1 MIKKIHI
8 IKDFGVF
15 KDFNWNRNNA
25 LQDFREKNVIY
36 GWNYSGKTTL
46 SRVFSSLRDK
56 YLHSDYSNAYFKL
69 LFNDGSEFEST
80 DIENSLL
87 KVAVF
92 NKEYIEENLFWDSAS
107 KLGEPIA
114 FDVGENVTIRAEIE
128 DLESKM
134 EKTTARKEA
143 HLPAVS
149 IFQEY
154 DGWKFTEKSKEVS
167 LLVFG
172 AERQFNKRNFTS
184 VQNAFTEEYD
194 QYIITDEAELDK
206 IKKTA
211 IATNSHEKKQSA
223 DFTPSYTKLHQQV
236 EDLLKEEPT
245 KDVVIE
251 KLEKNKPLYDWVKLG
266 LDFDEN
272 KEECAFCGNDVSE
285 ARIKEL
291 NGYFSNASKEL
302 RDKIKSLRQSLDNEI
317 NLTNEISIPA
327 SKLEF
332 VEKIQDEVASQ
343 IQNFKGVKEEYIS
356 TLIKLKEELNRK
368 EDGNIFISI
377 SIEEIASKENG
388 VTEWIA
394 AMKKLVQAHNDFV
407 ENFDSERDE
416 ARKKLQ
422 NHLVASYLKEEN
434 YIDKKEKSEKAA
446 KYIELYDKLFKRF
459 SDRRNEKINSLKT
472 ITKGKDELN
481 KFIKKFLNREDILI
495 DVTDED
501 KFVLLRGE
509 NPAANL
515 SEGEKTAIAF
525 SYFLVYLESLGISE
539 LSQTIIYIDDPISSL
554 DNNHIAQV
562 YSLINSFFFRK
573 NIDPD
578 NADKVVSCFAQLF
591 LSTHN
596 FEFFTFLKDS
606 KRINKQNTCSYYFI
620 KKIDLENSELIP
632 LPKSLSRYKSEY
644 VYLFEL
650 IYKYN
655 EAMNNGG
662 ESEEILIPNAL
673 RRFLEIYTLM
683 KIPSEPESVESRIG
697 ELVDDVNQFKLLN
710 HFSHFTTFEKLT
722 KHDELIMILPDACKE
737 LFKLLEEDPTHYSS
751 LKKSIGVN

>member
-1 MIKKIHI
+1 MIKKIHLI
-8 IKDFGVF
+8 QDFGVF
-15 KDFNWNRNNA
+15 KDFNWNRNNK
-25 LQDFREKNVIY
+25 LQDFQKKNVIY

-56 YLHSDYSNAYFKL
+56 TLHPDYANAYFKL
-69 LFNDGSEFEST
+69 VFDDGSEFEST
-80 DIENSLL
+80 GLENSLL

-92 NKEYIEENLFWDSAS
+92 NKEYIDANLFWDSDS

-128 DLESKM
+128 NLEGKM
-134 EKTTARKEA
+134 EKANARKEI
-143 HLPAVS
+143 HRPIVS
-149 IFQEY
+149 AFQEF
-154 DGWKFTEKSKEVS
+154 DGWKFTEKSKEIS

-172 AERQFNKRNFTS
+172 AERQFNKRNFTT
-184 VQNAFTEEYD
+184 VQKRFTKEYD
-194 QYIITDEAELDK
+194 QYIITDDEKLNE
-206 IKKTA
+206 IKKTST
-211 IATNSHEKKQSA
+211 ATNSYERKELV
-223 DFTPSYTKLHQQV
+223 DFTPSFANLQRQV
-236 EDLLKEEPT
+236 KELLKEEPT

-272 KEECAFCGNDVSE
+272 KKECAFCGNDVRQD
-285 ARIKEL
+285 RIKEL
-291 NGYFSNASKEL
+291 NSYFSNASKEL
-302 RDKIKSLRQSLDNEI
+302 RDKIKGLKQSIEDEI
-317 NLTNEISIPA
+317 NLANNISIPA

-332 VEKIQDEVASQ
+332 VQKIQNEVATH
-343 IQNFKGVKEEYIS
+343 IQGFKEVKENYIS
-356 TLIKLKEELNRK
+356 TLDKLKGELSRK

-377 SIEEIASKENG
+377 PIEQIISKEG
-388 VTEWIA
+388 EIIEWINV
-394 AMKKLVQAHNDFV
+394 MKKLVEANNDFI
-407 ENFDSERDE
+407 ENFDTERRK
-416 ARKKLQ
+416 AREKLQ
-422 NHLVASYLKEEN
+422 KHLIASYLKREN
-434 YIDKKEKSEKAA
+434 YLEKKEKSEKAS
-446 KYIELYDKLFKRF
+446 KYLELYDKLLKRF
-459 SDRRNEKINSLKT
+459 EEKKKEKIDSLKT

-481 KFIKKFLNREDILI
+481 KFIKKFLNRDDILI
-495 DVTDED
+495 DVTEED

-509 NPAANL
+509 NPATNL
-515 SEGEKTAIAF
+515 SEGEKAAIAF
-525 SYFLVYLESLGISE
+525 SYFLVYLESLGINE
-539 LSQTIIYIDDPISSL
+539 LTQTVIYIDDPISSL

-573 NIDPD
+573 NIDTSNPD
-578 NADKVVSCFAQLF
+578 KIVNCYAQLF

-606 KRINKQNTCSYYFI
+606 KRINKQGSCNYYFI
-620 KKIDLENSELIP
+620 KKIDLKNSELIP
-632 LPKSLSRYKSEY
+632 LPKSLSKYKSEY

-655 EAMNNGG
+655 EAINNGDEG
-662 ESEEILIPNAL
+662 EEILIPNAL
-673 RRFLEIYTLM
+673 RRFIEIYTLM
-683 KIPSEPESVESRIG
+683 KIPGEPESVENRIN